1 MSKFS
6 GNTTR
11 DRTRPLALR
20 GEAGGISLQ
29 GQCKLKELSLLTSRK
44 SLKKYFVKKI
54 GSSEESVG
62 PPWLRQV
69 SHRMIQG
76 DFSGFK
82 RPKTVC
88 LSGSQFQLVV

>member
-1 MSKFS
+1 MQITINSLRNFTLQRH
-6 GNTTR
+6 TT
-11 DRTRPLALR
+11 
-20 GEAGGISLQ
+20 
-29 GQCKLKELSLLTSRK
+29 ELECDCEKHSI
-44 SLKKYFVKKI
+44 YIF